1 MAFRSTW
8 GGPLGRRA
16 TVRLLLVGVVAA
28 GSLGTGLARAETD
41 RSPPKSA
48 HAHQWPA
55 HPIDL
60 ELLLAYHDFEIVGVK
75 GGVGGVMGV
84 KRVELRFPDG
94 QKIPVKWKAAPAGDA
109 DGWNNTPRK
118 EIAAYVIQKWFL
130 DPVDF
135 VVPTTVVRCIPLDQY
150 GAISS
155 RKTRP
160 NIAGTSC
167 VTGAFSAWLSDV
179 TVPETLHDEE
189 RFASDPIYAHHL
201 ADFNLLAYLIEHED
215 GRGGNILV
223 ATDDDHRRVFAV
235 DNGVAFGA
243 WVKNYWVRNWN
254 KVRVAALRKQSID
267 RLRQIKESQLEAL
280 GVLSEHRAG
289 EDGVLRPVPFSANA
303 DPDHGSRVAE
313 GWLQLG
319 LTEDEI
325 EDIEER
331 LKELIE
337 AVDSGEQPVF

>member
-1 MAFRSTW
+1 MAFRSTS
-8 GGPLGRRA
+8 GGPLSHGA
-16 TVRLLLVGVVAA
+16 IVRLLLAGAVAA
-28 GSLGTGLARAETD
+28 GSLGAGLARAETE
-41 RSPPKSA
+41 RSAPKAA

-60 ELLLAYHDFEIVGVK
+60 ELLLAYHDFEIVGVQ

-84 KRVELRFPDG
+84 KRVDLRFPDG
-94 QKIPVKWKAAPAGDA
+94 QEISVKWKAAPAGDA

-118 EIAAYVIQKWFL
+118 EIAAYAIQKWFL

-135 VVPTTVVRCIPLDQY
+135 VVPTTVVRCIPLDRY

-155 RKTRP
+155 GKTRP

-179 TVPETLHDEE
+179 TVPEKLHNAE
-189 RFASDPIYAHHL
+189 RFASDPIYARHL
-201 ADFNLLAYLIEHED
+201 ADFNLLAYLIGHED

-223 ATDDDHRRVFAV
+223 ATDDDYRRVFSV

-243 WVKNYWVRNWN
+243 WMKNPFVPNWN
-254 KVRVAALRKQSID
+254 KIRVAALREQSID
-267 RLRQIKESQLEAL
+267 RLRQINQSELEAL

-289 EDGVLRPVPFSANA
+289 KDGVLRPVPFSANA
-303 DPDHGSRVAE
+303 DPGHGSRVAE

-325 EDIEER
+325 EDVKER
-331 LKELIE
+331 LERLIE
-337 AVDSGEQPVF
+337 AVDSGEQPLF